1 MEKVRICAAG
11 DKAVSVVFG
20 SVINKEINGRVRAL
34 KNALLSLKA
43 DGITEMVTTYAALA
57 VHFEPTLIRRK
68 DLIAKIEAVLP
79 GILAAETEAGRA
91 KGIKAAEAE
100 VGQAKE
106 NPAHGCGEAGQV
118 KEIPV
123 LYGGEAGPDLPDC
136 AKAEGKTEE
145 EIIRIHTSHEHYIY
159 MLGFSPG
166 HPYSARDEEPFSFG
180 RRETPRVRIPERS
193 IVVQRN
199 LTNITP
205 FSQPCGWQVIGST
218 PLDITDYGRSEP
230 FLFEA
235 GDRIKFKAIDRA
247 EYDRIR
253 EKEEKRR
260 QAEKENTEAIF
271 GGGLD
276 GGPADGR
283 GDSPAD
289 GCGGS
294 LSDSPADLEI
304 LSPGLMTTVQD
315 DGRYG
320 YQAYGVSPA
329 GPMDARAF
337 HLANLLAGNAQNTA
351 ALELCVTGPE
361 IRVNKN
367 TTVALC
373 GADFGMRID
382 GVPVPSYAGVP
393 VQKGQVISFTP
404 AKRGRYGY
412 LAFRGGI
419 YVPEVMGS
427 RATLMKNQLGGL
439 SGRKL
444 VAGDELKLGFGL
456 LAGGALRSL
465 PPEVPAAKEET
476 VTLRVVK
483 GPQDDMFTKE
493 SLRYF
498 FNHGAVVTDACD
510 RQGARLQARPL
521 EFTGAKD
528 IVSDGISFGAIQ
540 VPGDGQPILLLSDRQ
555 TTGGYAKL
563 GTVITADLGKAGQLM
578 PGQQVRFVEVSPE
591 TAELIYLR
599 EYEALRKLEEAWK

>member
-1 MEKVRICAAG
+1 MEQAKICAAG

-20 SVINKEINGRVRAL
+20 SVISKEINGRVRAL
-34 KNALLSLKA
+34 KNALLSLKVN
-43 DGITEMVTTYAALA
+43 GITEMVITYAALA
-57 VHFEPTLIRRK
+57 VHFEPALIRRK

-79 GILAAETEAGRA
+79 GILAAEIEAGP
-91 KGIKAAEAE
+91 
-100 VGQAKE
+100 AKE
-106 NPAHGCGEAGQV
+106 NPAHGGGEAGRV

-123 LYGGEAGPDLPDC
+123 LYGGEAGPDLSDC
-136 AKAEGKTEE
+136 AAKEGKTEE
-145 EIIRIHTSHEHYIY
+145 EIIRIHTSYEHYIY

-166 HPYSARDEEPFSFG
+166 HPYSARDKEAFSFG
-180 RRETPRVRIPERS
+180 RRETPRVSIPERS
-193 IVVQRN
+193 VVVQRN

-218 PLDITDYGRSEP
+218 PLDITDYGRNEP

-235 GDRIKFKAIDRA
+235 GDRLKFKAIDRA

-260 QAEKENTEAIF
+260 QAEKENAEAIF
-271 GGGLD
+271 GD
-276 GGPADGR
+276 G
-283 GDSPAD
+283 
-289 GCGGS
+289 
-294 LSDSPADLEI
+294 PADLEI

-315 DGRYG
+315 DGRFG

-337 HLANLLAGNAQNTA
+337 HLADLLAGNAQNTA

-361 IRVNKN
+361 IRVNTN

-404 AKRGRYGY
+404 ARRGRYGY

-427 RATLMKNQLGGL
+427 RATLMKNQLGGV

-444 VAGDELKLGFGL
+444 AAGDRLKLGFGL
-456 LAGGALRSL
+456 LAGGALRRL
-465 PPEVPAAKEET
+465 PAEVPAAKEET

-510 RQGARLQARPL
+510 RQGARLQTRPL

-528 IVSDGISFGAIQ
+528 IASDGISFGAIQ

-563 GTVITADLGKAGQLM
+563 GTVITADLGKAGQLQ

>member
-1 MEKVRICAAG
+1 MEQAKICAAG

-34 KNALLSLKA
+34 KNALLSLKV
-43 DGITEMVTTYAALA
+43 DGITEMVTTYAALC
-57 VHFEPTLIRRK
+57 VHFEPALIRRK
-68 DLIAKIEAVLP
+68 DLIARIEAVLP
-79 GILAAETEAGRA
+79 EITAAETKAGP
-91 KGIKAAEAE
+91 E
-100 VGQAKE
+100 
-106 NPAHGCGEAGQV
+106 

-123 LYGGEAGPDLPDC
+123 LYGGEAGPDLSDC
-136 AKAEGKTEE
+136 AAKEGKTEE
-145 EIIRIHTSHEHYIY
+145 EIVRIHTSHEHYIY

-166 HPYSARDEEPFSFG
+166 HPYSARDKEAFSFG
-180 RRETPRVRIPERS
+180 RRETPRESIPERS
-193 IVVQRN
+193 VVVQRN

-235 GDRIKFKAIDRA
+235 GDRLKFKAIDRA

-260 QAEKENTEAIF
+260 QAEKENAEAIF
-271 GGGLD
+271 GGG
-276 GGPADGR
+276 
-283 GDSPAD
+283 
-289 GCGGS
+289 
-294 LSDSPADLEI
+294 PADLEI

-315 DGRYG
+315 DGRFG

-351 ALELCVTGPE
+351 ALELCITGPE

-393 VQKGQVISFTP
+393 VKKGQVISFTP

-427 RATLMKNQLGGL
+427 RATLMKNQLGGV

-444 VAGDELKLGFGL
+444 AAGDRLKLGFGL
-456 LAGGALRSL
+456 LAGGVLRRL
-465 PPEVPAAKEET
+465 PAEVPAAKEET

-510 RQGARLQARPL
+510 RQGARLQAKPL

-563 GTVITADLGKAGQLM
+563 GTVITADLGKAGQLQ

-599 EYEALRKLEEAWK
+599 EYEALRQLEEDWK

>member
-34 KNALLSLKA
+34 KNALLSLKV
-43 DGITEMVTTYAALA
+43 DGITEMVITYAALV
-57 VHFEPTLIRRK
+57 VHFEPALIRRK

-79 GILAAETEAGRA
+79 GILAAEIEA
-91 KGIKAAEAE
+91 
-100 VGQAKE
+100 GQAKE
-106 NPAHGCGEAGQV
+106 NPAHGGEAGQV

-123 LYGGEAGPDLPDC
+123 LYGGEAGPDLSDC
-136 AKAEGKTEE
+136 AAKEGKTEE

-193 IVVQRN
+193 VVVQRN

-218 PLDITDYGRSEP
+218 PLDITDYRRNKP

-235 GDRIKFKAIDRA
+235 GDRLKFKAIDRA

-260 QAEKENTEAIF
+260 QAEKENAEAIF
-271 GGGLD
+271 G
-276 GGPADGR
+276 
-283 GDSPAD
+283 
-289 GCGGS
+289 
-294 LSDSPADLEI
+294 DSPADLEI

-320 YQAYGVSPA
+320 YQTYGVSPA

-337 HLANLLAGNAQNTA
+337 HLADLLAGNAQNTA

-373 GADFGMRID
+373 GADFGMQID

-393 VQKGQVISFTP
+393 AQKGQVISFTP

-427 RATLMKNQLGGL
+427 RATLMKNQLGGV

-444 VAGDELKLGFGL
+444 AAGDRLKLGFGL

-563 GTVITADLGKAGQLM
+563 GTVITADLGKAGQLQ

>member
-34 KNALLSLKA
+34 KNALLSLKV
-43 DGITEMVTTYAALA
+43 DGITEMVITYAALA
-57 VHFEPTLIRRK
+57 VHFEPALIRRK
-68 DLIAKIEAVLP
+68 DLIAKIEEVLP
-79 GILAAETEAGRA
+79 EILAAEIEAGP
-91 KGIKAAEAE
+91 
-100 VGQAKE
+100 AKE
-106 NPAHGCGEAGQV
+106 NPAHGGGEAGQV

-123 LYGGEAGPDLPDC
+123 LYGGEAGPDLSDC
-136 AKAEGKTEE
+136 AAKEGKTEE
-145 EIIRIHTSHEHYIY
+145 EIIQIHTSHEHYIY

-193 IVVQRN
+193 VVVQRN

-218 PLDITDYGRSEP
+218 PLDITYYRRNKP

-235 GDRIKFKAIDRA
+235 GDRLKFKAIDRA

-260 QAEKENTEAIF
+260 QAEKENAEAIF
-271 GGGLD
+271 GD
-276 GGPADGR
+276 G
-283 GDSPAD
+283 
-289 GCGGS
+289 
-294 LSDSPADLEI
+294 PADLEI

-315 DGRYG
+315 DGRFG

-404 AKRGRYGY
+404 ARRGRYGY

-444 VAGDELKLGFGL
+444 AAGDELKLGFGL
-456 LAGGALRSL
+456 LAGGALRRL
-465 PPEVPAAKEET
+465 PAEVPAAKEEM

-540 VPGDGQPILLLSDRQ
+540 VPGDGQPILLLADRQ

-563 GTVITADLGKAGQLM
+563 GTVITADLGKAGQLQ

>member
-1 MEKVRICAAG
+1 MEQAKICAAG

-20 SVINKEINGRVRAL
+20 SVISKEINGRVRAL
-34 KNALLSLKA
+34 KNALLSLKV

-57 VHFEPTLIRRK
+57 VHFEPALIRRK

-79 GILAAETEAGRA
+79 GIIAAETEAGQL
-91 KGIKAAEAE
+91 KEA
-100 VGQAKE
+100 
-106 NPAHGCGEAGQV
+106 PAHGGNEAGQV

-123 LYGGEAGPDLPDC
+123 LYGGEAGPDLSDC
-136 AKAEGKTEE
+136 AAKEGKMEE

-180 RRETPRVRIPERS
+180 RRETPRVQIPERS
-193 IVVQRN
+193 VVVQRN

-235 GDRIKFKAIDRA
+235 GDRLKFKAIDRA

-260 QAEKENTEAIF
+260 QAEKESVEAIF
-271 GGGLD
+271 GGGLGD
-276 GGPADGR
+276 GPAGGC
-283 GDSPAD
+283 GDS
-289 GCGGS
+289 S
-294 LSDSPADLEI
+294 ADLEI

-337 HLANLLAGNAQNTA
+337 HLANLLAGNPQNTA

-361 IRVNKN
+361 IRVNTN

-404 AKRGRYGY
+404 ARRGRYGY

-427 RATLMKNQLGGL
+427 RATLMKNQLGGV

-444 VAGDELKLGFGL
+444 AAGDRLKLGFGL
-456 LAGGALRSL
+456 LAGGALRRL
-465 PPEVPAAKEET
+465 PAEVPAAKEET

-510 RQGARLQARPL
+510 RQGARLQTRPL

-540 VPGDGQPILLLSDRQ
+540 VPGDGQPILLLADRQ

-563 GTVITADLGKAGQLM
+563 GTVITADLGKAGQLQ

>member
-34 KNALLSLKA
+34 KNALLSLNV

-79 GILAAETEAGRA
+79 EITAAET
-91 KGIKAAEAE
+91 K
-100 VGQAKE
+100 
-106 NPAHGCGEAGQV
+106 AGQV

-123 LYGGEAGPDLPDC
+123 LYGGEAGSDLSDC
-136 AKAEGKTEE
+136 AAKEGKTEE

-193 IVVQRN
+193 VVVQRN

-218 PLDITDYGRSEP
+218 PLDITDYRRSEP

-235 GDRIKFKAIDRA
+235 GDRLKFKAIDRA
-247 EYDRIR
+247 ER

-260 QAEKENTEAIF
+260 QAEKESVEAIF
-271 GGGLD
+271 GDSLGD
-276 GGPADGR
+276 GPAGGC
-283 GDSPAD
+283 GDS
-289 GCGGS
+289 S
-294 LSDSPADLEI
+294 ADLEI

-315 DGRYG
+315 DGRFG

-337 HLANLLAGNAQNTA
+337 HLADLLAGNAQNTA

-361 IRVNKN
+361 IRVNTN

-412 LAFRGGI
+412 LAFWGGI
-419 YVPEVMGS
+419 LVPEVMGS

-439 SGRKL
+439 CGRKL
-444 VAGDELKLGFGL
+444 APGDELKLGFGL
-456 LAGGALRSL
+456 LAGCALRSL

-476 VTLRVVK
+476 VTLRVVR

>member
-34 KNALLSLKA
+34 KNALLSLKV

-68 DLIAKIEAVLP
+68 DLIVKIEEVLP
-79 GILAAETEAGRA
+79 GILAAEIEAGP
-91 KGIKAAEAE
+91 
-100 VGQAKE
+100 AKE
-106 NPAHGCGEAGQV
+106 NPAHGGGEAGQV

-123 LYGGEAGPDLPDC
+123 LYGGEAGPDLSDC
-136 AKAEGKTEE
+136 AAKEGKTEE

-193 IVVQRN
+193 VVVQRN

-218 PLDITDYGRSEP
+218 PLDITDYGRNEP

-235 GDRIKFKAIDRA
+235 GDRLKFKAIDRA

-260 QAEKENTEAIF
+260 QAEKENAEAIF
-271 GGGLD
+271 G
-276 GGPADGR
+276 
-283 GDSPAD
+283 
-289 GCGGS
+289 
-294 LSDSPADLEI
+294 DSPADLEI

-315 DGRYG
+315 DGRFG

-329 GPMDARAF
+329 GPMDTRAF
-337 HLANLLAGNAQNTA
+337 HLADLLAGNAHNTA

-373 GADFGMRID
+373 GADFGMKID

-404 AKRGRYGY
+404 ARRGRYGY

-427 RATLMKNQLGGL
+427 RATLMKNQLGGV

-444 VAGDELKLGFGL
+444 AAGDRLKLGFGL
-456 LAGGALRSL
+456 LSGGALRRL
-465 PPEVPAAKEET
+465 PAEVPAAKEET

-540 VPGDGQPILLLSDRQ
+540 VPGDGQPILLLADRQ

-563 GTVITADLGKAGQLM
+563 GTVITADLGKAAQLQ

-591 TAELIYLR
+591 TAELVYLR

>member
-1 MEKVRICAAG
+1 MEQARICAAG

-43 DGITEMVTTYAALA
+43 DGITEMVTTYAALC
-57 VHFEPTLIRRK
+57 VHFEPALIRRK

-79 GILAAETEAGRA
+79 EITAAETKAGQ
-91 KGIKAAEAE
+91 
-100 VGQAKE
+100 VKE
-106 NPAHGCGEAGQV
+106 IPAHGGGEAGQV

-123 LYGGEAGPDLPDC
+123 LYGGEAGPDLSDC
-136 AKAEGKTEE
+136 AAKEGKTEE
-145 EIIRIHTSHEHYIY
+145 EIVRIHTSHEHYIY

-193 IVVQRN
+193 VVVQRN

-235 GDRIKFKAIDRA
+235 GDSLKFKAIDRA
-247 EYDRIR
+247 EYDHIR

-260 QAEKENTEAIF
+260 QAETENAEAIF
-271 GGGLD
+271 GD
-276 GGPADGR
+276 G
-283 GDSPAD
+283 
-289 GCGGS
+289 
-294 LSDSPADLEI
+294 PADLEI

-315 DGRYG
+315 DGRFG

-361 IRVNKN
+361 IRVNTN

-373 GADFGMRID
+373 GADFGMKID

-412 LAFRGGI
+412 LAFWGGI

-439 SGRKL
+439 FGRKL
-444 VAGDELKLGFGL
+444 MAGDRLRLGFGL

-465 PPEVPAAKEET
+465 SAEVPAVKEET

-510 RQGARLQARPL
+510 RQGARLQAKPL

-599 EYEALRKLEEAWK
+599 EYEALRKLEEDWK

>member
-1 MEKVRICAAG
+1 MEQARICAAG

-34 KNALLSLKA
+34 KNALLSLKV
-43 DGITEMVTTYAALA
+43 DGITEMVITYAALA
-57 VHFEPTLIRRK
+57 VHFEPALIRRK

-79 GILAAETEAGRA
+79 GILAAEIEAGP
-91 KGIKAAEAE
+91 
-100 VGQAKE
+100 AKE
-106 NPAHGCGEAGQV
+106 NPAHGGGEAGQV

-123 LYGGEAGPDLPDC
+123 LYGGEAGPDLSDC
-136 AKAEGKTEE
+136 AAKEGKTEE

-166 HPYSARDEEPFSFG
+166 HPYSARDEESFSFG

-193 IVVQRN
+193 VVVQRN

-218 PLDITDYGRSEP
+218 PLDITDYGRNEP

-235 GDRIKFKAIDRA
+235 GDTLKFKAIDRA

-260 QAEKENTEAIF
+260 QAEKESVEAIF
-271 GGGLD
+271 GD
-276 GGPADGR
+276 G
-283 GDSPAD
+283 
-289 GCGGS
+289 
-294 LSDSPADLEI
+294 PADLEI

-315 DGRYG
+315 DGRFG
-320 YQAYGVSPA
+320 YQDYGVSPA

-337 HLANLLAGNAQNTA
+337 HLADLLAGNAQNTA

-361 IRVNKN
+361 IRVNTN

-404 AKRGRYGY
+404 ARRGRYGY

-427 RATLMKNQLGGL
+427 RATLMKNQLGGV

-444 VAGDELKLGFGL
+444 AAGDRLKLGFGL
-456 LAGGALRSL
+456 LAGGALRRL
-465 PPEVPAAKEET
+465 PAEVPAAKEET

-510 RQGARLQARPL
+510 RQGARLQTRPL

-528 IVSDGISFGAIQ
+528 IASDGISFGAIQ
-540 VPGDGQPILLLSDRQ
+540 VPGDGQPILLLADRQ

-563 GTVITADLGKAGQLM
+563 GTVITADLGKAGQLQ
-578 PGQQVRFVEVSPE
+578 PGQQVRFVEVSSE

-599 EYEALRKLEEAWK
+599 EYEALRKLEEDWK

>member
-20 SVINKEINGRVRAL
+20 SVISKEINGRVRAL
-34 KNALLSLKA
+34 KNALLSLKV
-43 DGITEMVTTYAALA
+43 DGITEMVITYAALA
-57 VHFEPTLIRRK
+57 VHFEPALTRRK
-68 DLIAKIEAVLP
+68 DLIAKIEEVLP
-79 GILAAETEAGRA
+79 GILAAEIEA
-91 KGIKAAEAE
+91 
-100 VGQAKE
+100 GQAKE

-123 LYGGEAGPDLPDC
+123 LYGGEAGPDLSDC
-136 AKAEGKTEE
+136 AAKEGKTEE

-193 IVVQRN
+193 VVVQRN

-218 PLDITDYGRSEP
+218 PLDITDYGRNEP

-271 GGGLD
+271 GD
-276 GGPADGR
+276 G
-283 GDSPAD
+283 
-289 GCGGS
+289 
-294 LSDSPADLEI
+294 PADLEI

-315 DGRYG
+315 DGRFG

-361 IRVNKN
+361 IRVNTN

-373 GADFGMRID
+373 GADFGMQID

-412 LAFRGGI
+412 LAFWGGI
-419 YVPEVMGS
+419 LVPEVMGS

-439 SGRKL
+439 CGRKL
-444 VAGDELKLGFGL
+444 APGDELKLGFGL
-456 LAGGALRSL
+456 LAGCALRSL
-465 PPEVPAAKEET
+465 PPEVPAVKEET

-563 GTVITADLGKAGQLM
+563 GTVITADLGKAGQLQ

>member
-20 SVINKEINGRVRAL
+20 SVINKEINGRIRAL
-34 KNALLSLKA
+34 KNALLSLNV
-43 DGITEMVTTYAALA
+43 DGITEMVTTYAALC
-57 VHFEPTLIRRK
+57 VHFEPALIRRK

-79 GILAAETEAGRA
+79 GIMVAEIEA
-91 KGIKAAEAE
+91 
-100 VGQAKE
+100 GQAKE

-123 LYGGEAGPDLPDC
+123 LYGGEVGPDLSDC
-136 AKAEGKTEE
+136 AAKEGKTAE

-193 IVVQRN
+193 VVVQRN

-218 PLDITDYGRSEP
+218 PLDITDYGRNEP

-260 QAEKENTEAIF
+260 QAEKENAEAIF
-271 GGGLD
+271 G
-276 GGPADGR
+276 
-283 GDSPAD
+283 
-289 GCGGS
+289 
-294 LSDSPADLEI
+294 DSPADLEI

-315 DGRYG
+315 DGRFG

-337 HLANLLAGNAQNTA
+337 HLADLLAGNAQNTA

-361 IRVNKN
+361 IRVNTN

-404 AKRGRYGY
+404 ARRGRYGY

-427 RATLMKNQLGGL
+427 RATLMKNQLGGV

-444 VAGDELKLGFGL
+444 AAGDRLKLGFGL
-456 LAGGALRSL
+456 LAGGALRRL
-465 PPEVPAAKEET
+465 PAEVPAAKEET

-510 RQGARLQARPL
+510 RQGARLQTRPL

-528 IVSDGISFGAIQ
+528 IASDGISFGAIQ
-540 VPGDGQPILLLSDRQ
+540 VPGDGQPILLLADRQ

-563 GTVITADLGKAGQLM
+563 GTVITADLGKAGQLQ

>member
-1 MEKVRICAAG
+1 MEQVRICAAG
-11 DKAVSVVFG
+11 EKAVSVVFG

-43 DGITEMVTTYAALA
+43 DGITEMVTTYAALC
-57 VHFEPTLIRRK
+57 VHFEPSLIRRK

-79 GILAAETEAGRA
+79 EITAAET
-91 KGIKAAEAE
+91 K
-100 VGQAKE
+100 
-106 NPAHGCGEAGQV
+106 AGQV

-145 EIIRIHTSHEHYIY
+145 EIVRIHTSYEHYIY

-166 HPYSARDEEPFSFG
+166 HPYSARAEEPFSFG
-180 RRETPRVRIPERS
+180 RRETPRVQIPERS
-193 IVVQRN
+193 VVVQRN

-218 PLDITDYGRSEP
+218 PLDITDYGRNEP

-235 GDRIKFKAIDRA
+235 GDRLKFKAIDRA

-260 QAEKENTEAIF
+260 QAEKENSEAIF
-271 GGGLD
+271 G
-276 GGPADGR
+276 
-283 GDSPAD
+283 
-289 GCGGS
+289 
-294 LSDSPADLEI
+294 DSPADLEI

-337 HLANLLAGNAQNTA
+337 HLADLLAGNPQNTA

-361 IRVNKN
+361 IRVNTN

-393 VQKGQVISFTP
+393 VKKGQVISFTP
-404 AKRGRYGY
+404 ARRGRYGY

-427 RATLMKNQLGGL
+427 RATLMKNQLGGV

-444 VAGDELKLGFGL
+444 AVGDRLKLGFGL
-456 LAGGALRSL
+456 LSGGALRRL
-465 PPEVPAAKEET
+465 PAEVPAAKEET

-540 VPGDGQPILLLSDRQ
+540 VPGDGQPILLLADRQ

-599 EYEALRKLEEAWK
+599 EYEALRKLEEDWK

>member
-1 MEKVRICAAG
+1 MEQARICAAG

-20 SVINKEINGRVRAL
+20 SVIDKETNGRARAL

-43 DGITEMVTTYAALA
+43 DGITEMVTTYAALC
-57 VHFEPTLIRRK
+57 VHFEPSLIRRK
-68 DLIAKIEAVLP
+68 DLIAKIEAGLP
-79 GILAAETEAGRA
+79 EIMAAET
-91 KGIKAAEAE
+91 K
-100 VGQAKE
+100 
-106 NPAHGCGEAGQV
+106 AGQV

-123 LYGGEAGPDLPDC
+123 LYGGEAGPDLSDC
-136 AKAEGKTEE
+136 AAKEGKTEE

-180 RRETPRVRIPERS
+180 GRETPRVQIPERS
-193 IVVQRN
+193 VVVQRN

-218 PLDITDYGRSEP
+218 PLDITDYGRDEP
-230 FLFEA
+230 FLLEA
-235 GDRIKFKAIDRA
+235 GDRLRFKAIDRA
-247 EYDRIR
+247 EYDSIR

-260 QAEKENTEAIF
+260 QAEKEKADGIF
-271 GGGLD
+271 GD
-276 GGPADGR
+276 G
-283 GDSPAD
+283 
-289 GCGGS
+289 
-294 LSDSPADLEI
+294 PADLEI
-304 LSPGLMTTVQD
+304 LSPGLLTTVQD

-337 HLANLLAGNAQNTA
+337 HLADLLAGNAQNTA

-373 GADFGMRID
+373 GADFGMKID

-393 VQKGQVISFTP
+393 VKKGQVISFTP
-404 AKRGRYGY
+404 ARRGRYGY

-427 RATLMKNQLGGL
+427 RATLMKNKLGGL
-439 SGRKL
+439 CGRKL
-444 VAGDELKLGFGL
+444 MAGDRLRLGFGL
-456 LAGGALRSL
+456 LLNGPERRL
-465 PPEVPAAKEET
+465 PAEVPAAKEET

-510 RQGARLQARPL
+510 RQGARLQAKPL

-540 VPGDGQPILLLSDRQ
+540 VPGDGQPILLLADRQ

-563 GTVITADLGKAGQLM
+563 GTVITADLGKAGQLQ

-599 EYEALRKLEEAWK
+599 ECEALRKLEEAWK

>member
-1 MEKVRICAAG
+1 MEQAKICATG

-57 VHFEPTLIRRK
+57 VHFESTLIRRK

-79 GILAAETEAGRA
+79 EIMVAETEAGP
-91 KGIKAAEAE
+91 E
-100 VGQAKE
+100 KE
-106 NPAHGCGEAGQV
+106 NPAHGGSEAGQV

-123 LYGGEAGPDLPDC
+123 LYGGEAGPDLSDC
-136 AKAEGKTEE
+136 AAKEGKTEE

-166 HPYSARDEEPFSFG
+166 HPYSARDEESFSFG

-193 IVVQRN
+193 VVVQRN

-218 PLDITDYGRSEP
+218 PLDITDYGRNKP

-235 GDRIKFKAIDRA
+235 GDRLKFKAIDRA

-260 QAEKENTEAIF
+260 QAEKENAEAIF

-283 GDSPAD
+283 G
-289 GCGGS
+289 
-294 LSDSPADLEI
+294 DSPADLEI

-320 YQAYGVSPA
+320 YQTYGVSPA

-373 GADFGMRID
+373 GADFGVKID

-427 RATLMKNQLGGL
+427 RATLMKNQLGGV

-444 VAGDELKLGFGL
+444 AAGDRLKLGFGL
-456 LAGGALRSL
+456 LLNGPERRL
-465 PPEVPAAKEET
+465 PAEVPAAKEET

-510 RQGARLQARPL
+510 RQGARLQAKPL

-540 VPGDGQPILLLSDRQ
+540 VPGDGQPILLLADRQ

-563 GTVITADLGKAGQLM
+563 GTVITADLGKAGQLQ

>member
-1 MEKVRICAAG
+1 MEQARICAAG

-34 KNALLSLKA
+34 KNALLSLNV

-57 VHFEPTLIRRK
+57 VPFEPALIRRK

-79 GILAAETEAGRA
+79 EITAAETKAG
-91 KGIKAAEAE
+91 
-100 VGQAKE
+100 
-106 NPAHGCGEAGQV
+106 PV

-123 LYGGEAGPDLPDC
+123 LYGGEAGPDLSDC
-136 AKAEGKTEE
+136 AAKEGKTEE
-145 EIIRIHTSHEHYIY
+145 EIVRIHTSHEHYIY

-193 IVVQRN
+193 VVVQRN

-205 FSQPCGWQVIGST
+205 FSQPCGWRVIGST
-218 PLDITDYGRSEP
+218 PLDVTDYGRSEP

-260 QAEKENTEAIF
+260 QAEKENAEAIF
-271 GGGLD
+271 G
-276 GGPADGR
+276 
-283 GDSPAD
+283 DSP
-289 GCGGS
+289 S
-294 LSDSPADLEI
+294 DLEI
-304 LSPGLMTTVQD
+304 LSPGFMTTVQD
-315 DGRYG
+315 EGRFG

-337 HLANLLAGNAQNTA
+337 HLADLLAGNAQNTA

-361 IRVNKN
+361 IRVNTN

-427 RATLMKNQLGGL
+427 RATLMKNQLGGV

-444 VAGDELKLGFGL
+444 AAGDRLKLGFGL
-456 LAGGALRSL
+456 LAGGALRRLSA
-465 PPEVPAAKEET
+465 EVPAAKEET

-563 GTVITADLGKAGQLM
+563 GTVITADLGKAGQLQ

>member
-34 KNALLSLKA
+34 KNALLSLKV
-43 DGITEMVTTYAALA
+43 DGITEMVITYAALA
-57 VHFEPTLIRRK
+57 VHFEPALTRRK
-68 DLIAKIEAVLP
+68 DLIAKIEEVLP
-79 GILAAETEAGRA
+79 GILAAEIEAGP
-91 KGIKAAEAE
+91 
-100 VGQAKE
+100 AKE
-106 NPAHGCGEAGQV
+106 IPAHGCGEAGQV

-123 LYGGEAGPDLPDC
+123 LYGGETGPDLSDC
-136 AKAEGKTEE
+136 AAKEGKTEE

-166 HPYSARDEEPFSFG
+166 HPYSARDEDPFSFG
-180 RRETPRVRIPERS
+180 RRETPRVQIPERS
-193 IVVQRN
+193 VVVQRN

-218 PLDITDYGRSEP
+218 PLDITDYGRNEP

-235 GDRIKFKAIDRA
+235 GDRLKFKAIDRA

-260 QAEKENTEAIF
+260 QAEKNAEAIF
-271 GGGLD
+271 GDGLGD
-276 GGPADGR
+276 GPAGGC
-283 GDSPAD
+283 GDS
-289 GCGGS
+289 S
-294 LSDSPADLEI
+294 ADLEI

-315 DGRYG
+315 DGRFG

-361 IRVNKN
+361 IRVNTN

-373 GADFGMRID
+373 GADFGMQID

-393 VQKGQVISFTP
+393 VKKGQVISFTP
-404 AKRGRYGY
+404 ARRGRYGY

-427 RATLMKNQLGGL
+427 RATLMKNQLGGV

-444 VAGDELKLGFGL
+444 VAGDRLKLGFGL
-456 LAGGALRSL
+456 LAGGALRRL
-465 PPEVPAAKEET
+465 PAEVPAAKEET

-540 VPGDGQPILLLSDRQ
+540 VPGDGQPILLLADRQ

-599 EYEALRKLEEAWK
+599 EYEALRKLEEDWK

>member
-1 MEKVRICAAG
+1 MEQAKICAAG

-20 SVINKEINGRVRAL
+20 SVISKEINGRVRAL
-34 KNALLSLKA
+34 KNALLSLEV

-57 VHFEPTLIRRK
+57 VHFEPALIRRK

-79 GILAAETEAGRA
+79 GILAAETEAGQL
-91 KGIKAAEAE
+91 KEA
-100 VGQAKE
+100 
-106 NPAHGCGEAGQV
+106 PAHGCGEAGQV

-123 LYGGEAGPDLPDC
+123 LYGGEAGPDLSDC
-136 AKAEGKTEE
+136 AAKEGKTEE
-145 EIIRIHTSHEHYIY
+145 EIVRIHTSHEHYIY

-193 IVVQRN
+193 VVVQRN

-218 PLDITDYGRSEP
+218 PLDITDYRRSEP

-235 GDRIKFKAIDRA
+235 GDRLKFKAIDRA

-260 QAEKENTEAIF
+260 QAEKESVEAIF
-271 GGGLD
+271 GDSLGD
-276 GGPADGR
+276 GPAGGC
-283 GDSPAD
+283 GDS
-289 GCGGS
+289 S
-294 LSDSPADLEI
+294 ADLEI

-320 YQAYGVSPA
+320 YQTYGVSPA

-337 HLANLLAGNAQNTA
+337 HLADLLAGNAQNTA

-427 RATLMKNQLGGL
+427 RATLMKNQLGGV

-444 VAGDELKLGFGL
+444 MAGDRLRMGFGL

-476 VTLRVVK
+476 VTLRVVR

-540 VPGDGQPILLLSDRQ
+540 VPGDGQPILLLADRQ

-563 GTVITADLGKAGQLM
+563 GTVITADLGKAGQLQ

>member
-1 MEKVRICAAG
+1 MEQAKICAAG

-34 KNALLSLKA
+34 KNALLSLKVN
-43 DGITEMVTTYAALA
+43 GITEMVITYAALA
-57 VHFEPTLIRRK
+57 VHFEPALIRRK
-68 DLIAKIEAVLP
+68 DLIAKIEEVLP
-79 GILAAETEAGRA
+79 GILAAEIEAGP
-91 KGIKAAEAE
+91 E
-100 VGQAKE
+100 KE
-106 NPAHGCGEAGQV
+106 NPAHGGGEAGQV

-123 LYGGEAGPDLPDC
+123 LYGGEAGPDLSDC
-136 AKAEGKTEE
+136 AAKEGKTEE
-145 EIIRIHTSHEHYIY
+145 EIVRIHTSHEHYIY

-193 IVVQRN
+193 VVVQRN

-218 PLDITDYGRSEP
+218 PLDITDYRRNKP

-235 GDRIKFKAIDRA
+235 GDRLKFKAIDRA

-260 QAEKENTEAIF
+260 QAEKESVEAIF
-271 GGGLD
+271 G
-276 GGPADGR
+276 
-283 GDSPAD
+283 DS
-289 GCGGS
+289 S
-294 LSDSPADLEI
+294 ADLEI

-315 DGRYG
+315 DGRFG

-337 HLANLLAGNAQNTA
+337 HLADLLAGNAQNTA

-373 GADFGMRID
+373 GADFGMKID
-382 GVPVPSYAGVP
+382 GVPVPSYAGLP

-427 RATLMKNQLGGL
+427 RATLMKNQLGGV

-444 VAGDELKLGFGL
+444 AAGDRLKLGFGL
-456 LAGGALRSL
+456 LSGGVLRRL
-465 PPEVPAAKEET
+465 PAEVPAAKEET

-510 RQGARLQARPL
+510 RQGARLQAKPL
-521 EFTGAKD
+521 EFIGAKD

-563 GTVITADLGKAGQLM
+563 GTVITADLGKAGQLQ